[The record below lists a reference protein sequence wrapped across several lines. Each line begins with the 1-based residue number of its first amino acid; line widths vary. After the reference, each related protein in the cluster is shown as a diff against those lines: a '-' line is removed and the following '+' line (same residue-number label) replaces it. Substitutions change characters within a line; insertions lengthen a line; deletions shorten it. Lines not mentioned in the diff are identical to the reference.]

1 MHWKCLWKS
10 VEESGISALGS
21 SQSLPPILPIF
32 YSIPISL
39 CTLCFLFLHRSSQ
52 PYSHKLQKFSCQ
64 AVFLSFLSPYQP
76 FFIFIVYRKSSMYHF
91 IVLSLSSAFPVLVL
105 PCACPLHFLV
115 PSGTIPSLSLFT
127 FLILSLSLVFKA
139 KLDSESGGTWHWK

>member
-1 MHWKCLWKS
+1 MEFSLYRNNPMHWKCLWKS

-39 CTLCFLFLHRSSQ
+39 CTLCFLFFHRSSQ

-64 AVFLSFLSPYQP
+64 AVFLSFLSFTSSSLLSKPITLSP
-76 FFIFIVYRKSSMYHF
+76 FLPQSS
-91 IVLSLSSAFPVLVL
+91 
-105 PCACPLHFLV
+105 HFLV
-115 PSGTIPSLSLFT
+115 QISSNFLLNLYCFPFSISFPFPSSRINLRN
-127 FLILSLSLVFKA
+127 
-139 KLDSESGGTWHWK
+139 